1 MSKIN
6 FKNIKNIIKLNLKTN
21 KSSIIG
27 WSISMF
33 LIMFLY
39 MILFSSMKDIA
50 LAKLEVMPKEML
62 KLFSMDSITDM
73 NNYIK
78 YFGMIFNIM
87 LIVISIYS
95 ATFSAK
101 LIYKEENTKSIEFL
115 NSLNVNR
122 SEIYISKLITAFIS
136 VTLVLFSTMLA
147 ALISGLINGGDTFVI
162 YDFIKIIKMS
172 SISVYFF
179 MSISFLISGIT
190 AKINPSSISSI
201 FVLVTYMIG
210 YLGVLLEK
218 KFITYFSPFESFNT
232 KAVLS
237 NSNTTILLFV
247 IYFTLIIIFIL
258 IGHKF
263 YRNRDFV
270 I

>member
-6 FKNIKNIIKLNLKTN
+6 LRNIKNIVKLNLKIN
-21 KSSIIG
+21 KNSIIG

-62 KLFSMDSITDM
+62 KLFSMDSLTDM

-87 LIVISIYS
+87 LIVISIFA
-95 ATFSAK
+95 ATFSTK
-101 LIYKEENTKSIEFL
+101 LINKEENTKSIEFL

-136 VTLVLFSTMLA
+136 VTLVLFSTILA
-147 ALISGLINGGDTFVI
+147 AFISGLINGGDTFLI

-179 MSISFLISGIT
+179 LSISFLISGIT
-190 AKINPSSISSI
+190 TRLNISSI
-201 FVLVTYMIG
+201 FVLISYMIG

-218 KFITYFSPFESFNT
+218 KFITYFSPFESFST

-237 NSNTTILLFV
+237 NTNTTILLLV
-247 IYFTLIIIFIL
+247 IYFVLMIIFIF
-258 IGHKF
+258 IGQKF
-263 YRNRDFV
+263 YKKRDFN

>member
-1 MSKIN
+1 MKKIN
-6 FKNIKNIIKLNLKTN
+6 FKNIKNIIKLNLKIN
-21 KSSIIG
+21 KNSIIG
-27 WSISMF
+27 WSIAVF
-33 LIMFLY
+33 LLMFLY

-50 LAKLEVMPKEML
+50 LAKLEAMPKEML
-62 KLFSMDSITDM
+62 KLFNMDDLTDM

-78 YFGMIFNIM
+78 YFGMIFSIM
-87 LIVISIYS
+87 LIVISIYA

-122 SEIYISKLITAFIS
+122 SEIYISKLITSFIA
-136 VTLVLFSTMLA
+136 VTLVLLSCVSA
-147 ALISGLINGGDTFVI
+147 ALIGGLINGGETFVI

-179 MSISFLISGIT
+179 MAISFLISGIT

-201 FVLVTYMIG
+201 LVLFSYMIG
-210 YLGVLLEK
+210 YLGILLEK
-218 KFITYFSPFESFNT
+218 KFITYFSSFESFSA
-232 KAVLS
+232 KAVLNMTS
-237 NSNTTILLFV
+237 TTTILFG

-258 IGHKF
+258 IGHRF
-263 YRNRDFV
+263 YKRRDFV